1 MQTQQAAPTPSVAVE
16 LDARETHWHVAAD
29 LAVPGCG
36 LQWGDPGSHH
46 RGLRGRHARRPLQNS
61 LPEPT
66 TIHRQGLRVPAAMDG
81 TEMIQHPMT
90 LRASAS

>member
-36 LQWGDPGSHH
+36 LQWEIPGPTIEASAGDTPVVRLH
-46 RGLRGRHARRPLQNS
+46 NS

>member
-1 MQTQQAAPTPSVAVE
+1 M
-16 LDARETHWHVAAD
+16 R
-29 LAVPGCG
+29 
-36 LQWGDPGSHH
+36 
-46 RGLRGRHARRPLQNS
+46 ARRIGTSLLIWRCRVVAFNGEIPGPTIEASAGDTPVVRLHNS

>member
-36 LQWGDPGSHH
+36 LQWEIPGPTIEASVGDTPVVRCTTRCPNRPPSTGKACVSP
-46 RGLRGRHARRPLQNS
+46 RRWTAP
-61 LPEPT
+61 
-66 TIHRQGLRVPAAMDG
+66 R
-81 TEMIQHPMT
+81 
-90 LRASAS
+90 